1 MDSFRGETIMK
12 FVFILSLIALL
23 NLFNNA
29 QAVTIDVIQNDVA
42 FYADSVT
49 GSNGGFFDQSFVY
62 DSSLT
67 AAENFSSPLS
77 TAQIATAVTGGDLTT
92 FVRTP
97 DANLSTDPNYVNNS
111 YIDLSFGDTVNAING
126 DGVDLALFFAGNATK
141 FRDGSIEN
149 YLVNIEIGGVQSGLL
164 GVTTSETSDIYSDK
178 YYASYALID
187 LADFGFGANA
197 AMGDI
202 RIFLGD
208 SSMPAL
214 AAVGAYNA
222 TAYDATVVP
231 LPLSSV
237 LFGSGLA
244 LLSLFRRKKV

>member
-1 MDSFRGETIMK
+1 MK
-12 FVFILSLIALL
+12 YVFILSLVALI

-29 QAVTIDVIQNDVA
+29 QAVTIDVIQNNVA
-42 FYADSVT
+42 FYANSVT
-49 GSNGGFFDQSFVY
+49 GSNGGYFDQSFVY
-62 DSSLT
+62 DSSLS

-77 TAQIATAVTGGDLTT
+77 IGGISAAVTGGDLTT

-97 DANLSTDPNYVNNS
+97 DANLSTDPNYINNS
-111 YIDLSFGDTVNAING
+111 YIDLSFGDTVNAVNG
-126 DGVDLALFFAGNATK
+126 NGVDLALFFAGNATK
-141 FRDGSIEN
+141 FKNGTIKE
-149 YLVNIEIGGVQSGLL
+149 YLINIEIGGVLSGLT

-178 YYASYALID
+178 YFASYALID
-187 LADFGFGANA
+187 LTDFGFDANA

-222 TAYDATVVP
+222 TVVP